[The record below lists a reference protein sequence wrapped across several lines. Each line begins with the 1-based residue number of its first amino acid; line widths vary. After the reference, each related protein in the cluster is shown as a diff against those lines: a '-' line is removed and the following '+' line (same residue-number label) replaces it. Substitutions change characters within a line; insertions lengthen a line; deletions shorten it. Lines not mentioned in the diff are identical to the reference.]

1 MAPEKAIYWMAVGV
15 MALLLGQHFVGRY
28 DGRCLGDR
36 SLAAVQ
42 QISVRASQL
51 KAMAEGTLDR
61 ATPQFASSETE
72 LAGIQTRFASLD
84 SAIARQQAACARLQ
98 AEQARRMALQQV
110 QQMRLEVICPRQRL
124 RAIHPPAM
132 PDDGTI

>member
-1 MAPEKAIYWMAVGV
+1 MASERAIYWMAVGV
-15 MALLLGQHFVGRY
+15 VALLLGQHFVSRY
-28 DGRCLGDR
+28 DARCLANR

-42 QISVRASQL
+42 QLSGWTDRL
-51 KAMAEGTLDR
+51 MAMAESTLGR
-61 ATPQFASSETE
+61 TAPQFLSTEAE

-124 RAIHPPAM
+124 RAVHLPAT

>member
-1 MAPEKAIYWMAVGV
+1 MASEKALYWTAVGV
-15 MALLLGQHFVGRY
+15 VALLLGQHFVSRY
-28 DGRCLGDR
+28 DGRCLANR
-36 SLAAVQ
+36 SLAALQ
-42 QISVRASQL
+42 QLSSRASQSM
-51 KAMAEGTLDR
+51 AMAESTLDQ

-84 SAIARQQAACARLQ
+84 SAIARQQAECARIE
-98 AEQARRMALQQV
+98 AERARQMAFREA
-110 QQMRLEVICPRQRL
+110 QQMRLEMICPRQRL

>member
-1 MAPEKAIYWMAVGV
+1 MASEKALYWMAVGV
-15 MALLLGQHFVGRY
+15 AALLLGQHFVSRY
-28 DGRCLGDR
+28 DGRCLANR
-36 SLAAVQ
+36 SLAALQ
-42 QISVRASQL
+42 QLSDRANNL
-51 KAMAEGTLDR
+51 MAMAESTLGQ
-61 ATPQFASSETE
+61 ATPQFASTETE

-84 SAIARQQAACARLQ
+84 SAIARQQAACARIE
-98 AEQARRMALQQV
+98 AEQARQMALREA